1 MENFCSSGFKFET
14 VTPVLQQTCSSLNEL
29 AARTRLRTDT
39 TLILLTDEEFQRRQA
54 ALEVAAAREM
64 EPNPVVETLDLLVLQ
79 N

>member
-1 MENFCSSGFKFET
+1 
-14 VTPVLQQTCSSLNEL
+14 
-29 AARTRLRTDT
+29 
-39 TLILLTDEEFQRRQA
+39 LILLTDEEFQRRQA